1 MLKMDQVQMSDKTNR
16 KPRELEARQ
25 EMQRPTS
32 WRLPDA
38 LPSPEDRPGWSHR
51 WIRTSTLGTSDP
63 SNISSKFREGYE
75 PCKAEEYPELMM
87 HASTEGR
94 FKGNIEVGGLILC
107 RIPAEFMDQRE
118 EHFSRQNKAQMESV
132 DNTYMKDNDPRMS
145 KFAERSTKVT
155 FGTGS

>member
-1 MLKMDQVQMSDKTNR
+1 MLKMDQVQVSDKTNR
-16 KPRELEARQ
+16 KPRELEGRQ
-25 EMQRPTS
+25 DMQRPTS

-38 LPSPEDRPGWSHR
+38 LPSPSDRPGWSHR
-51 WIRTSTLGTSDP
+51 WVRTSAAGQADP

-87 HASTEGR
+87 HASVEGR

-107 RIPAEFMDQRE
+107 RIPVEFMEQRE